1 MKYRTRIVLVAL
13 LMALLPLRHFG
24 QTPYRQYAD
33 EGIILN
39 FFEIGNPD
47 FRLYLLY
54 NLEHDGRFSLQ
65 AEEENGQFVVNPSED
80 YSGTS
85 FFDTFEMF
93 YNNTFADFRLID
105 KVDLFDLVP
114 QWKERVTALYFTSI
128 TLDIAM
134 TRAMNENN
142 HCVDSNPFC
151 TSDLIQF
158 QAANSS
164 QTADQ
169 LEGVP
174 FDDGCIG
181 SSYNPSWYHMRI
193 NTSGQFVIH
202 MEGRDPTTSAERD
215 IDFCIWGPYDD
226 PTSPCVA
233 QLTGNKI
240 IDCCYSS
247 SYSEDIYLG
256 YPAGEHHHN
265 TSHGTIN
272 EHDPVTGEYY
282 ILMITNFSREPCV
295 ITFTKA
301 ENSGPG
307 TTDCGIL
314 PGIATNGG
322 PYCVGDDISLTVT
335 TQAGATYSWTGPNG
349 FLSNQQN
356 PVIPNCTY
364 EMGGTYTCVTT
375 VDNQTTS
382 GSTVVIIY
390 PEPVA
395 NFTATTVCTGNATQF
410 TSTSTTAP
418 AGHELDHYE
427 WDFGDGA
434 TSEEQNPTHTYAEAG
449 TYTVIHRVTTG
460 GGQCHDE
467 TTGTARVIA
476 MPHPTVTADPSS
488 VEYGGTAT
496 LTVDPGAPGNFT
508 YHWEPANMV
517 TNPNSQT
524 TQTVIIQETVV
535 YTVTVTNTEGDC
547 SSTVEVTVTMAGSNL
562 TATASADQYELCDGE
577 STTIHA
583 HPLNGTGN
591 YTYSWSPGNTL
602 SGTTIQNP
610 VATPPVG
617 TTTYSCRVSD
627 GLTEQNVSVS
637 ITVHPEESYE
647 FTVPEGENC
656 DSYYWD
662 PQGHTIVSTDHEGNV
677 YDVSDTYERV
687 YANRY
692 GCDST
697 VTMHVHFEYTPNPT
711 EIYPM
716 DPANIYPHWVIPAT
730 EFQINSYDF
739 EFWDNNAVCVWDSV
753 SWTFE
758 NPNIAWLLEP
768 DSTTAPVSK
777 KCRIYVTD
785 YHPDTIW
792 LKATIFNNC
801 AEQGKSERYWFVCSY
816 FGIEDSPS
824 TSLGT
829 FTVTPNPNNGEMQ
842 LNFER
847 LTGKVNIKVYDMTGS
862 LVDSFETYNADGS
875 GSMTYQM
882 QGRARGIYYFVVTA
896 KEGTITQKV
905 VIQ

>member
-1 MKYRTRIVLVAL
+1 MKYRTRIILVAL

-65 AEEENGQFVVNPSED
+65 AEEENGLFVVNPSED

-247 SYSEDIYLG
+247 SYTEDIYLG
-256 YPAGEHHHN
+256 YRESEHHHN

-476 MPHPTVTADPSS
+476 MPNPTVTADPSS

-496 LTVDPGAPGNFT
+496 LSVEPGAPGNFT

-637 ITVHPEESYE
+637 ITVHPLESSE

-662 PQGHTIVSTDHEGNV
+662 PDGHTIVSTDHEGNV

-697 VTMHVHFEYTPNPT
+697 VTMHVHFEYTPDPT

-739 EFWDNNAVCVWDSV
+739 EFWDNNDICVWDSV
-753 SWTFE
+753 AWTFE

-824 TSLGT
+824 TSLRT

-862 LVDSFETYNADGS
+862 LVDSFETYNADES
-875 GSMTYQM
+875 GNMTYQM